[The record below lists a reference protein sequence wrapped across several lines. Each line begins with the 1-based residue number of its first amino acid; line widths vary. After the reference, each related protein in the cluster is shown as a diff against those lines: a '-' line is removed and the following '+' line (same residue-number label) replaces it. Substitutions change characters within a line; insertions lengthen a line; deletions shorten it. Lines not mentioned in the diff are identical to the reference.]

1 MCGFDRNWCT
11 TVGHVGGMTCA
22 CQSAFDG
29 MFERSSIS
37 VRSSLSTSSA
47 SSSWQPQ
54 PMSLQIGP
62 SVVYSD
68 TWSHVTQMTWCTKTA
83 NVKPHESKPCFQES
97 AQWKLLQQRL
107 TSEGANRTFVF
118 RRHCPTGWQWRATP
132 CCGEKSGKRHGNGHA
147 DERLNFEDVAR
158 SRSNQGAREFAKLK

>member
-37 VRSSLSTSSA
+37 ERSSLKTSSA
-47 SSSWQPQ
+47 SSSRQPQ
-54 PMSLQIGP
+54 PMSLQIVT

-68 TWSHVTQMTWCTKTA
+68 TWSHVTWYACDTVHEIA
-83 NVKPHESKPCFQES
+83 NVKPHKSNNCFQEF
-97 AQWKLLQQRL
+97 AQRKLLQQRL
-107 TSEGANRTFVF
+107 TRQVGNHTFVF
-118 RRHCPTGWQWRATP
+118 RRHCGVGWLAMTCKNLLRRKKWQT
-132 CCGEKSGKRHGNGHA
+132 SLKRT
-147 DERLNFEDVAR
+147 RR
-158 SRSNQGAREFAKLK
+158 